1 MAERPIESLTPRE
14 KFSEA
19 SRSIR
24 ELLEHL
30 EQAVLPKVQDFR
42 RNTRWEENDPSQV
55 TDLTIRKLAEELIRR
70 DDYTRQVGS
79 RLTPILESL
88 AKDLKNITEVGQRR

>member
-1 MAERPIESLTPRE
+1 MAERPLEALTPRE
-14 KFSEA
+14 KFTEA
-19 SRSIR
+19 ARSVR

-42 RNTRWEENDPSQV
+42 QKTRWEENNPSQV

-70 DDYTRQVGS
+70 DDYTRRVCD
-79 RLTPILESL
+79 RLSPIMESL
-88 AKDLKNITEVGQRR
+88 AKDLKNIMEVGQRR